1 MRKLKIFGYICGL
14 ITVVSAVSCN
24 KDYLEKKPLTEFQ
37 ESDVWRDQ
45 GLIQAFVNDLYAQ
58 MRPGF
63 NEVML
68 SSMVDESRFIHDYN
82 TSRVVEGNMTPDD
95 LGALGD
101 FARWAPHYKAIRNC
115 NMFMEKIGSV
125 SGLNP
130 DVVAR
135 MKGEVFFM
143 RAWYYHMLVKYFGG
157 VPLITY
163 TFNLS
168 GDNSDYL
175 NVQRAGFT
183 TCVRYIADQC
193 DSAAKYLPA
202 KYDVIDQKG
211 RVTKYAAFALKSRML
226 LYAASD
232 LYKTTGNPN
241 DSLVTNNADVTAEF
255 ATKSKA
261 AADSIINSGLFAL
274 YQPGS
279 DPVDNYGRVFTDK
292 GNNEM
297 IFVKLF
303 DKSLLGT
310 SHDKYNGPNGY
321 HNWGGNVP
329 IENFVTGYQM
339 ADGSN
344 FSWTNA
350 AQAAHPYAN
359 RDPRFYATI
368 LYDGAKWK
376 MRPDDGKKTDPIGV
390 IQTGKYE
397 TADGKDSVWGL
408 DTRNSTIENWNGT
421 FSGYYMRKFMD
432 ITLDAQFL
440 NGDQSWIW
448 FRYAEVLLNK
458 AEASMLLGDYPGAR
472 TLVNMVRTRAGM
484 PATNLTDASLW
495 DVYRYERRYE
505 LAFEEHR
512 FFDLRRWKLAPVAL
526 SDPAK
531 AIDVRGSFVTGHPF
545 TYTVFTMQNRKFN
558 EQNYFVPIP
567 ASEIRKN
574 LGLKQNPKY

>member
-14 ITVVSAVSCN
+14 MAVASAVSCN
-24 KDYLEKKPLTEFQ
+24 KDFLEKKPLTEFQ

-68 SSMVDESRFIHDYN
+68 SSMVDETRFIHDYS
-82 TSRVVEGNMTPDD
+82 TSRVVQGNITPDD
-95 LGALGD
+95 MGALND
-101 FARWAPHYKAIRNC
+101 FARWAPNYKAIRNC

-125 SGLNP
+125 NGLNP

-143 RAWYYHMLVKYFGG
+143 RAWYYQMLVKHFGG

-163 TFNLS
+163 TFNLT
-168 GDNSDYL
+168 GENSDFL
-175 NVQRAGFT
+175 NVSRAGFT
-183 TCVRYIADQC
+183 TCVRYISDQC
-193 DSAAKYLPA
+193 DSAVKYLPA
-202 KYDVIDQKG
+202 KYDAVDQKG
-211 RVTKYAAFALKSRML
+211 RVTKYAAFALKSRIL

-232 LYKTTGNPN
+232 LYKPTGNPN
-241 DSLVTNNADVTAEF
+241 DSIVCNTTDLSVDF

-261 AADSIINSGLFAL
+261 ASDSVINSGLFNL
-274 YQPGS
+274 YQPS
-279 DPVDNYGRVFTDK
+279 ASPSDNYGRVFTDK
-292 GNNEM
+292 GNSEM
-297 IFVKLF
+297 IFVKLY

-310 SHDKYNGPNGY
+310 RHDLYNGPNGY

-329 IENFVTGYQM
+329 IENFVSGYEM
-339 ADGSN
+339 ADGTD
-344 FSWTNA
+344 FSWSNATQA
-350 AQAAHPYAN
+350 AQPYVG

-368 LYDGAKWK
+368 LFDGAKWK

-448 FRYAEVLLNK
+448 FRYAEILLNK
-458 AEASMLLGDYPGAR
+458 AEASMILGDYPGAQ
-472 TLVNMVRTRAGM
+472 TLINLVRTRAGM
-484 PATNLTDASLW
+484 PATSLTDATLW
-495 DVYRYERRYE
+495 NVYRYERRYE

-512 FFDLRRWKLAPVAL
+512 YFDLRRWKLAPAAL

-531 AIDVRGSFVTGHPF
+531 AIDVRGSFVAGHPF
-545 TYTVFTMQNRKFN
+545 KYTVFTMQNRQFN
-558 EQNYFVPIP
+558 VQNYFAPIP
-567 ASEIRKN
+567 AAEVRKN
-574 LGLKQNPKY
+574 LKLAQNPNY